1 MVLLVLTAF
10 AVGVVTS
17 LTPCILPVL
26 PIILVG
32 GGTSETK
39 RRPYAIVAGI
49 VTTFTVFTL
58 AGTWI
63 FRQLGLSPVWQ
74 TRVGVGLLLLLA
86 VTLVVPAVG
95 RWFERPFLFLTRRRG
110 GDLGGGFLLGASLG
124 LVFVPCATVVLATV
138 TANAARERVGFS
150 TVIVALAYALGT
162 AVPMILIA
170 HGGRALAG
178 RFRAHALQLRV
189 AMGVVMALAAVAIY
203 QGWETSLQT
212 KVPGV
217 ANSVIDWFEG
227 HQKNDLAS
235 LAGRRASAA
244 ELPGLADYGRAPRF
258 SGIEQWLNTRGG
270 KPPNLRHKVVLVDFW
285 TYSCINCL
293 RTLPHL
299 KAWDAAYRK
308 AGLVIV
314 GVHTPEFAFE
324 HVPSNVHDAVK
335 RFGIRYPVAIDNG
348 YKTWDA
354 YSNNY
359 WPAEYLIDRNGH
371 VRHHHFGEG
380 EYGTT
385 EQLIR
390 ELLAER
396 SLPKATPVADTTPN
410 ESLTPESY
418 LGYGRLDPY
427 RYAGGRLVK
436 DGRRLYQLPST
447 LPQDAFAYGG
457 VWRVEAERATAGAG
471 ARLRLH
477 FGARNV
483 FLVLSGHGRLHEFL
497 DGKPQRTIQVGGLSR
512 LYTLL
517 RLPSFR
523 SGLLE
528 LNFTPGISAY
538 AFTFG

>member
-95 RWFERPFLFLTRRRG
+95 RWFERPFLFVTRRRG

-124 LVFVPCATVVLATV
+124 LLFVPCATVVLATV

-150 TVIVALAYALGT
+150 TVLVALAYALGT
-162 AVPMILIA
+162 VVPMILIA

-235 LAGRRASAA
+235 LAGRRAPST
-244 ELPGLADYGRAPRF
+244 ELPGLADYGRAPGFR
-258 SGIEQWLNTRGG
+258 GIEHWLNTRGG
-270 KPPNLRHKVVLVDFW
+270 KPPSLRNKVVLVDFW

-324 HVPSNVHDAVK
+324 HVVSNVRRATKDLGV
-335 RFGIRYPVAIDNG
+335 RYPVAIDNEAE
-348 YKTWDA
+348 TWSVYQNA
-354 YSNNY
+354 A
-359 WPAEYLIDRNGH
+359 WPTEYLIDRRGH
-371 VRHHHFGEG
+371 IREIKEGEG
-380 EYGTT
+380 DYDGTERKIRT
-385 EQLIR
+385 LLGEPATAQL
-390 ELLAER
+390 A
-396 SLPKATPVADTTPN
+396 SVADTTP
-410 ESLTPESY
+410 LHPATPESY
-418 LGYGRLDPY
+418 LGWERLQ
-427 RYAGGRLVK
+427 RYAGSEIVPERLVLYRAPHPLTLHTLAYEGFWTVKRQRIVSGRL
-436 DGRRLYQLPST
+436 
-447 LPQDAFAYGG
+447 
-457 VWRVEAERATAGAG
+457 

-477 FGARNV
+477 FLAQNV
-483 FLVLSGHGRLHEFL
+483 YLVLSGTGRLDVL
-497 DGKPQRTIQVGGLSR
+497 VDGKHVKTIRVGGLSR
-512 LYTLL
+512 LYTLVRFPEL
-517 RLPSFR
+517 READ
-523 SGLLE
+523 LE
-528 LNFTPGISAY
+528 LRFTPGISAY

>member
-1 MVLLVLTAF
+1 
-10 AVGVVTS
+10 

-49 VTTFTVFTL
+49 VTAFTVFTL

-150 TVIVALAYALGT
+150 TVLVALAYALGT

-235 LAGRRASAA
+235 LAGRRAPST
-244 ELPGLADYGRAPRF
+244 ELPGLADYGRAPGFR
-258 SGIEQWLNTRGG
+258 GIEHWLNTRGG
-270 KPPNLRHKVVLVDFW
+270 KPPSLRNKVVLVDFW

-324 HVPSNVHDAVK
+324 HVPSNVRDAVK
-335 RFGIRYPVAIDNG
+335 RFGIRYPVGIDNG

-390 ELLAER
+390 GLLAER
-396 SLPKATPVADTTPN
+396 SLPKTTPVADTTPN

-436 DGRRLYQLPST
+436 DGRRLYQLPSA

-477 FGARNV
+477 FDARNV
-483 FLVLSGHGRLHEFL
+483 FLVLSGHGRLHVFL
-497 DGKPQRTIQVGGLSR
+497 DGKRQRTIQVGGLSR

-517 RLPSFR
+517 RLPSLR

-528 LNFTPGISAY
+528 LRFTPGISAY

>member
-124 LVFVPCATVVLATV
+124 LLFVPCATVVLATV

-150 TVIVALAYALGT
+150 TVLV
-162 AVPMILIA
+162 
-170 HGGRALAG
+170 
-178 RFRAHALQLRV
+178 
-189 AMGVVMALAAVAIY
+189 ALAAVAIY

-235 LAGRRASAA
+235 LAGRRAPST
-244 ELPGLADYGRAPRF
+244 ELPGLADYGRAPGFR
-258 SGIEQWLNTRGG
+258 GIEHWLNTRGG
-270 KPPNLRHKVVLVDFW
+270 KPPSLRNKVVLVDFW

-324 HVPSNVHDAVK
+324 HVPSNVRDAVK
-335 RFGIRYPVAIDNG
+335 RFGIRYPVGIDNG

-390 ELLAER
+390 GLLAER
-396 SLPKATPVADTTPN
+396 SLPKTTPVADTTPN

-436 DGRRLYQLPST
+436 DGRRLYQLPS
-447 LPQDAFAYGG
+447 
-457 VWRVEAERATAGAG
+457 
-471 ARLRLH
+471 
-477 FGARNV
+477 
-483 FLVLSGHGRLHEFL
+483 
-497 DGKPQRTIQVGGLSR
+497 
-512 LYTLL
+512 
-517 RLPSFR
+517 
-523 SGLLE
+523 
-528 LNFTPGISAY
+528 
-538 AFTFG
+538 

>member
-86 VTLVVPAVG
+86 VTLFVPAVG

-124 LVFVPCATVVLATV
+124 LLFVPCATVVLATV

-150 TVIVALAYALGT
+150 TVLVALAYALGT

-235 LAGRRASAA
+235 LAGRRAPST
-244 ELPGLADYGRAPRF
+244 ELPGLADYGRAPGFR
-258 SGIEQWLNTRGG
+258 GIEQWLNTRGG
-270 KPPNLRHKVVLVDFW
+270 KPPSLRNKVVLVDFW

-314 GVHTPEFAFE
+314 GGHTPEFAFE
-324 HVPSNVHDAVK
+324 HVSSNVRDAVK
-335 RFGIRYPVAIDNG
+335 RFGIRYPVGIDNG

-390 ELLAER
+390 GLLAER
-396 SLPKATPVADTTPN
+396 SLPKTTPVADTTPT

-436 DGRRLYQLPST
+436 DGRRLYQLPSA

-483 FLVLSGHGRLHEFL
+483 FLVLSGHGRLYVFL
-497 DGKPQRTIQVGGLSR
+497 DGKRQHTIQVGGLSR

-517 RLPSFR
+517 RLPSLR

-528 LNFTPGISAY
+528 LRFTPGISAY